1 MKHYTRIMCSYFIL
15 EHKILVLV
23 WFSFIMT
30 ERTVIRVLSSL
41 SLRESTGSSFF
52 PHVIVDSFSY
62 LEKLADCTAV
72 MGEKSWLLNC
82 YSRQP

>member
-1 MKHYTRIMCSYFIL
+1 
-15 EHKILVLV
+15 
-23 WFSFIMT
+23 MT

-52 PHVIVDSFSY
+52 PHVIVDSLSY

-72 MGEKSWLLNC
+72 MGEKGWLLNC
-82 YSRQP
+82 YS